1 MHDKAGTHTS
11 QRSRHTGRVRRAEQH
26 YVPAPREGE
35 AGRWMQH
42 LLELPCTRMDRVA
55 QARDM
60 IAQPSFNLDS
70 EFAQAMEVLI
80 AQELD
85 A

>member
-1 MHDKAGTHTS
+1 MHDKAGTRTS
-11 QRSRHTGRVRRAEQH
+11 QRSRHTGRLRRAEPH
-26 YVPAPREGE
+26 HVPALREGE
-35 AGRWMQH
+35 VGRWMRH
-42 LLELPCTRMDRVA
+42 LLELPCARVDRVA
-55 QARDM
+55 RARDM
-60 IAQPSFNLDS
+60 IAQPSFNLES